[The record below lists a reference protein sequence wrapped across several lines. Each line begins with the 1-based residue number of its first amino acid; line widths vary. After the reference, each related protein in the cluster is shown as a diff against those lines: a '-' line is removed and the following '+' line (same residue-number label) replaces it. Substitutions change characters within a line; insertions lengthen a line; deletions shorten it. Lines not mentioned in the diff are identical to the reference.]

1 MTATAATVPLFSLK
15 GQNAEVGAEVGAAVA
30 RVLESGAF
38 ILGPENAAF
47 DAEFAAALGVKHS
60 LGVDSGTSAL
70 ELALEACGV
79 GPGDEVVVPS
89 FTFVATA
96 DAASVLGARPVFADV
111 DAATL
116 TLDARSFERAITP
129 KTKAVIPVH
138 LFGQPAD
145 MAAIL
150 PIARERGIRV
160 IEDCAQS
167 HLATHAGKATGSLGD
182 VGCFSFYPTKNLG
195 AAGDAGAVTTN
206 DEALRDALLELR
218 NCGRAPGKSYYHVR
232 VGHNARLDE
241 VQAAVLRV
249 KLRRLKA
256 WTAARRAVA
265 ARYDAGLSGLPLGL
279 PPLGT
284 ADASPVFCLY
294 VVRCERRDALAEHLK
309 RHGIG
314 TAVYY
319 PAPVHRQPAYVK
331 HPVTVPLPVSE
342 KASSEVLAL
351 PMFPDLAACEQD
363 RVIDAVRRFFAA

>member
-1 MTATAATVPLFSLK
+1 MTATIVNVPLFSLK
-15 GQNAEVGAEVGAAVA
+15 GQNAEVGAEVKAAVS
-30 RVLESGAF
+30 RVLESGVF
-38 ILGPENAAF
+38 ILGPENASF
-47 DAEFAAALGVKHS
+47 DAEFAAALGAKHS

-96 DAASVLGARPVFADV
+96 DAASVLGAKPVFADV
-111 DAATL
+111 DPDTL
-116 TLDARSFERAITP
+116 TLDARSFEKAITP

-145 MAAIL
+145 MSAIL
-150 PIARERGIRV
+150 ATARAKGIKV

-167 HLATHAGKATGSLGD
+167 HLATHEGRATGALGD
-182 VGCFSFYPTKNLG
+182 IGCFSFYPTKNLG

-206 DEALRDALLELR
+206 DAVLRDALLELR
-218 NCGRAPGKSYYHVR
+218 NCGRAPGKSYHHVR

-241 VQAAVLRV
+241 LQAAVLRV

-256 WTAARRAVA
+256 WTDARRAVA
-265 ARYDAGLSGLPLGL
+265 KRYNDAFAGLPLRL

-284 ADASPVFCLY
+284 ATTSPVFCLY

-309 RHGIG
+309 RHGVG

-319 PAPVHRQPAYVK
+319 PAPVHRQPAYAAA
-331 HPVTVPLPVSE
+331 PTTVPLPVSE
-342 KASSEVLAL
+342 KASTEVLAL
-351 PMFPDLAACEQD
+351 PMFPDLAPADQD
-363 RVIDAVRRFFAA
+363 RVIDAVRRFFTA